1 MSPFQLD
8 PILSGGGAGVKVSST
23 LSPVLISISD
33 NRWCAGVCLW
43 PGLQVRVPA
52 PGPDEAPVLR
62 GPRAGPGLQRRQ
74 GVRVEGQGDTSIAVH
89 NEHNV

>member
-8 PILSGGGAGVKVSST
+8 PILSGGGAGAKVSST
-23 LSPVLISISD
+23 LPPVLIFISD